1 MSTNSQVSIVEAQT
15 QASNYLKAAW
25 DMLPQLIMQRDLW
38 ALKGLTLIVGYET
51 KTVMRLRE
59 EQLTLSCL
67 DSLSPSE
74 LEAGALLGP
83 ARDSNTHGHISWLS
97 PEALEG
103 PHI

>member
-1 MSTNSQVSIVEAQT
+1 MEAQT
-15 QASNYLKAAW
+15 QASNYLKEAW

-38 ALKGLTLIVGYET
+38 ALKGLTLIVGHET
-51 KTVMRLRE
+51 KMAMKPHE
-59 EQLTLSCL
+59 ERLTLSCP

-83 ARDSNTHGHISWLS
+83 ARDSNSHGHISWLS
-97 PEALEG
+97 PEARQG